1 MRTKPAPQ
9 QRPEPFHGIYMDFT
23 KAVAIFIASEL
34 SSSMIDTLMVVS
46 PGPQAG
52 INAIFIRVHKRIWN
66 DGVCDEGLDRLL
78 FHIGHQIDHY
88 LTTPLNHPQDWW
100 PLSFQGAKT
109 TFAFESASASFSSL
123 IFHYLRLAFMAGNH
137 IGFVALHLM

>member
-34 SSSMIDTLMVVS
+34 SSSMIDTLMLVS
-46 PGPQAG
+46 PGLQAS
-52 INAIFIRVHKRIWN
+52 INAVFIRLHERIGN

-78 FHIGHQIDHY
+78 LHIGHQLDHY
-88 LTTPLNHPQDWW
+88 LTTSLNHPQDRW
-100 PLSFQGAKT
+100 PLFFQGATT
-109 TFAFESASASFSSL
+109 TFAFESASTSLSSL

-137 IGFVALHLM
+137 IGFVALHLV